1 MTDFTKLALAAYAE
15 NIAVICCATFLAYQW
30 DTSWPFLLLVLLNS
44 VTSKTGK

>member
-15 NIAVICCATFLAYQW
+15 NITLICSATLLAFLW
-30 DTSWPFLLLVLLNS
+30 ETPWPFLLLLLCNS